1 MCMDVEVAH
10 AHEIWMDAILWLVT
24 LNIKTWPVIV
34 LNVLFCFNLN
44 DLLKGCKWGTCAS
57 ESKHYVT
64 CGDFKGVEECLFLQ
78 HIDVCEVIN
87 VENLHTFMHE
97 EWEVEVNLGLIK
109 NDSTQKKSL

>member
-1 MCMDVEVAH
+1 M
-10 AHEIWMDAILWLVT
+10 
-24 LNIKTWPVIV
+24 
-34 LNVLFCFNLN
+34 
-44 DLLKGCKWGTCAS
+44 
-57 ESKHYVT
+57 
-64 CGDFKGVEECLFLQ
+64 EECLFLQ